1 MTTLKKVV
9 KLYKGSTHGP
19 YMYYKQILVNKK
31 PISLNQRYSSN
42 IHIHINNRAGLFNEF
57 IPIHA
62 EQVIK
67 IGTVELSK

>member
-9 KLYKGSTHGP
+9 KLYKGSTHSH
-19 YMYYKQILVNKK
+19 YMYCKPILVNKK
-31 PISLNQRYSSN
+31 PLALNQRYSSN
-42 IHIHINNRAGLFNEF
+42 IHIHINNRAGLFNKF
-57 IPIHA
+57 IPVHA